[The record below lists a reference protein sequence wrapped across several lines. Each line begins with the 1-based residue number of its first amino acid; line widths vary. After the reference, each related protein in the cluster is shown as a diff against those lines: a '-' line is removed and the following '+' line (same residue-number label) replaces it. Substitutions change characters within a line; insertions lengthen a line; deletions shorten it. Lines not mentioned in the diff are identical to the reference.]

1 MKCDVITSIDAYVIY
16 NLTSVKNL
24 LHALQVVVADHE
36 ILW

>member
-16 NLTSVKNL
+16 LTSVKNL